1 MHIERNRF
9 LAGLTSILVVACAGT
24 GVAQTA
30 PSLPSS
36 LHVVLLQAT
45 NAEVAP
51 PANLP
56 PTMLAAVKAASG
68 SRSFKAMRL
77 LDQAVVRVQGSAM
90 TRLKGPGS
98 REYVLAASSGSVTA
112 STANEIGAAV
122 HLFQT
127 KDGVLEPSAPEV
139 LWAEFT
145 AKAGEGVF
153 VWPWDEKTGGSEPLV
168 LMVTPLN
175 RENAATLLRAPAK
188 QALDSLVG
196 IFSGDCAVVVD
207 TPVAAAASL
216 ASPDPAPPSDS
227 KAANVRVEDG
237 ALVFDAVG
245 ATKAPASG
253 TAARPRAYR
262 IALRGLTAPEIRVN
276 FGRNPT
282 DPFTVFSFPCGSAGC
297 VAVDGSPSAALAVRV
312 CADRTEDFL
321 KAMQTLIVQAGGG
334 WEGQ

>member
-1 MHIERNRF
+1 MHVGRKRF
-9 LAGLTSILVVACAGT
+9 VAGLTFLLAVACAGT
-24 GVAQTA
+24 GVAQPVPA
-30 PSLPSS
+30 LPTS
-36 LHVVLLQAT
+36 LHVALLQAT
-45 NAEVAP
+45 NAPVVP

-68 SRSFKAMRL
+68 SRSFKSMRL

-90 TRLKGPGS
+90 TRLTGPGS

-175 RENAATLLRAPAK
+175 RENAATLLGAPAK

-196 IFSGDCAVVVD
+196 IVSGDCAVVVD
-207 TPVAAAASL
+207 TPVAPAAAP
-216 ASPDPAPPSDS
+216 AAPDPAPPSDS

-237 ALVFDAVG
+237 ALVFDVVR
-245 ATKAPASG
+245 ATKAPAG
-253 TAARPRAYR
+253 GAAARPRSYR
-262 IALRGLTAPEIRVN
+262 VALRGLTAPEVRVN
-276 FGRNPT
+276 FGPRPG
-282 DPFTVFSFPCGSAGC
+282 DPFTTLSLHCGSVGC
-297 VAVDGSPSAALAVRV
+297 VTIDGVPSTALGFRV
-312 CADRTEDFL
+312 CADKTTAML
-321 KAMQTLIVQAGGG
+321 KALQMLIVQAGGG